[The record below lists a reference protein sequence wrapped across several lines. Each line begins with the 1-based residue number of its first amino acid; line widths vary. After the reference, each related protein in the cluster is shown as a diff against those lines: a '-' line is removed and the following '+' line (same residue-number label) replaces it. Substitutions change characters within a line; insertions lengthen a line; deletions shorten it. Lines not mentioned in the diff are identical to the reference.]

1 MQALGP
7 SAVGEVLDDARG
19 HAAGNAQGVAD
30 LCPVLAH
37 GGGNA
42 GRRAKAAENGRRV
55 EAGRVHRLLRH
66 EAEAAADLDPDPN
79 ALSDTS
85 PPHPPA
91 PPRRDKRWQGMHPL
105 LTRETL

>member
-42 GRRAKAAENGRRV
+42 GRRAKAAENGGRV
-55 EAGRVHRLLRH
+55 EAGRVHRLLRD
-66 EAEAAADLDPDPN
+66 EAEAAGDLDADHH
-79 ALSDTS
+79 ALRSEEHTS
-85 PPHPPA
+85 ELPSLMRNSYA
-91 PPRRDKRWQGMHPL
+91 VFFLKKK
-105 LTRETL
+105 T